1 MKPPSRHLLDM
12 LKKQRTERST
22 AVYGQHPGSR
32 APSSLP
38 RLAASKSASISSRR
52 QSPRWRRNGGPDRCT
67 RDEASTGTSTSAGGL
82 AWTGMD
88 WHLPEL
94 AHPVGQGV
102 VGQLMPA
109 AVAAA
114 GKTAQGQRP
123 DMRLP
128 ETDAALGNGRRMV
141 IAGLH
146 RNRWPTM
153 TGQGGEKQMRLF

>member
-1 MKPPSRHLLDM
+1 MHQGRSEHRHFHECG
-12 LKKQRTERST
+12 R
-22 AVYGQHPGSR
+22 
-32 APSSLP
+32 
-38 RLAASKSASISSRR
+38 
-52 QSPRWRRNGGPDRCT
+52 
-67 RDEASTGTSTSAGGL
+67 
-82 AWTGMD
+82 TGMD

-128 ETDAALGNGRRMV
+128 ETDAALGNGRRKV
-141 IAGLH
+141 IAGLQ

>member
-1 MKPPSRHLLDM
+1 
-12 LKKQRTERST
+12 
-22 AVYGQHPGSR
+22 
-32 APSSLP
+32 
-38 RLAASKSASISSRR
+38 
-52 QSPRWRRNGGPDRCT
+52 
-67 RDEASTGTSTSAGGL
+67 
-82 AWTGMD
+82 MD

-128 ETDAALGNGRRMV
+128 ETNAALGNGRRMV
-141 IAGLH
+141 IAGLQ
-146 RNRWPTM
+146 RNWWPTM